1 MLNYILKTMKNK
13 EFCVFILT
21 HGRPDKVYTYKTLK
35 RQGFTGDVY
44 LVIDNEDKTAK
55 QYIEEFGRE
64 NVITFDKL
72 EQSKKFDE
80 FDNFDNRK
88 AIVYARNACFDIAE
102 WLGYEY
108 FLQLDDDYTKF
119 KFRING
125 ELEHPTSFFTCK
137 NTLDDVFRVTLN
149 YYKSIQVKTI
159 AFSQGGDWFGGGTNF
174 NKKPKRKAMNS
185 FFCSVNRRFDFVGRI
200 NEDVNTYT
208 SLQNKGEVMFSIPF
222 IQLDQLQTQS
232 NAGGMTETY
241 IDGGT
246 YIKSFY
252 TIICSPN
259 CTKIKLMGRTNKR
272 LHHSIDWGYTAAKII
287 DEKYK
292 K

>member
-1 MLNYILKTMKNK
+1 MKSK
-13 EFCVFILT
+13 DFCVFILT
-21 HGRPDKVYTYKTLK
+21 HGRPEKVYTYKTLK
-35 RQGFTGDVY
+35 RQGYTGPLF
-44 LVIDNEDKTAK
+44 LVIDNEDKTAD
-55 QYIEEFGRE
+55 QYIQKFGRD

-72 EQSKKFDE
+72 AQSKKFDE

-108 FLQLDDDYTKF
+108 FLQLDDDYTEF

-125 ELEHPTSFFTCK
+125 DLEHPTGFFTCK

-149 YYKSIQVKTI
+149 YYKSIPVKTI

-185 FFCSVNRRFDFVGRI
+185 FFCSINRKFDFVGRI

-232 NAGGMTETY
+232 NQGGMTETY

-259 CTKIKLMGRTNKR
+259 SCKIKLMGRTNQR
-272 LHHSIDWGYTAAKII
+272 LHHSINWDNTAAKII
-287 DEKYK
+287 REKHK